1 MKEKFTLKKNERLK
15 SRKRIEQLFREG
27 EHFFLHPFKVYY
39 SFSPF
44 KNDRRGS
51 ILQTGI
57 GVNTRHFKKAVD
69 RNRIKRVTRE
79 SYRLQKNILIAFLQQ
94 RDLSLDLF
102 LVYVAKEM
110 PDYWMLNEKLRLIL
124 VKLEQLINENHT
136 KHS

>member
-27 EHFFLHPFKVYY
+27 EHFFLHPFKVHF

-124 VKLEQLINENHT
+124 GKLEQQINENYT
-136 KHS
+136 KYS

>member
-39 SFSPF
+39 IFSPF

-79 SYRLQKNILIAFLQQ
+79 SYRLQKNTLIALLQP
-94 RDLSLDLF
+94 RDLCLDLF

-124 VKLEQLINENHT
+124 GKLEQQINENYT
-136 KHS
+136 KYS